1 MAETRVIARKPS
13 EAAKQG
19 LRMRRFAM
27 SVATYAGCGL
37 FAQICAWL
45 DFLPRWL
52 PLWWFAGAAAVNL
65 LFYIAIRTGQN
76 LRRRD
81 PSMTELQLV
90 VSMLAVMVLVYHAD
104 AARGALLMLFPVP
117 LLFGVLRLRL
127 FQMLRVGLFAVIGYM
142 AVILLLLIREPHRIQ
157 LDLELLNLL
166 SLSSVMIFVALMCSY
181 ISEVRVELSKSLVK
195 IEDMAQTDALTGVF
209 NRRHLN
215 ATLALELKRV
225 MRRARGGL
233 VLCMVDVDHFKKI
246 NDTYG
251 HAVGDDVLV
260 AVAQALGQSIRANDY
275 LARFGGEEFVI
286 LLDMS
291 FADDWLSVCER
302 ASAQVAALQI
312 PGINNSPVRVSMGV
326 ALCEQTDTIATLLER
341 ADKALYRAKSD
352 GRNCIRIA
360 NANANAN
367 GSAAA
372 TT

>member
-1 MAETRVIARKPS
+1 MSAVPALAQKPS
-13 EAAKQG
+13 EASKQA
-19 LRMRRFAM
+19 LRTRRFAM

-45 DFLPRWL
+45 GFLPPWL
-52 PLWWFAGAAAVNL
+52 PAWWCAGAALVNAL
-65 LFYIAIRTGQN
+65 IFLVIRTGQN
-76 LRRRD
+76 LRLRD
-81 PSMTELQLV
+81 PSLTEFQLV

-104 AARGALLMLFPVP
+104 EARGALLMLFPVP

-127 FQMLRVGLFAVIGYM
+127 FQMLRVGLVAVAGYVV
-142 AVILLLLIREPHRIQ
+142 VIVLLLIREPQRVQ
-157 LDLELLNLL
+157 LNLELVNLL
-166 SLSSVMIFVALMCSY
+166 SLTSVMIFVALMCSY
-181 ISEVRVELSKSLVK
+181 ISKVRVELSRTLVK

-225 MRRARGGL
+225 IRRSRDGL
-233 VLCMVDVDHFKKI
+233 VLCMVDVDHFKNI

-251 HAVGDDVLV
+251 HSVGDEVLV
-260 AVAQALGQSIRANDY
+260 AVAQALGKSIRANDY

-302 ASAQVAALQI
+302 ACAQVAALQI
-312 PGINNSPVRVSMGV
+312 PAIDNAAVRISMGV
-326 ALCEQTDTIATLLER
+326 ALCTQSDTIATLLER

-352 GRNCIRIA
+352 GRNCIRVA
-360 NANANAN
+360 PE
-367 GSAAA
+367 STAA
-372 TT
+372 TAS